1 MKIALFTDTFEEGYG
16 GITVYVRTLTDFLI
30 NQGHEVKVFV
40 WESDNLTSEDYAKC
54 YTFRSFD
61 VVNKVRGK
69 AGFAPIKM
77 LFIVKKFNP
86 DIMHN
91 HSQYTMG
98 LHAILIS
105 KTLKI
110 PLINHYHMYLEKT
123 IDYFPKIFQ
132 KTKNF
137 TSYAISTNTKIS
149 FNSADL
155 VITPSQVMKDYLL
168 MIGVLSS
175 IEVIP
180 FGINLSQ
187 FNLKRQNND
196 IFTFIHVGRLN
207 SEKNIVRLVEIFYEF
222 SIDKNV
228 KLKIIGDGPEKNKIT
243 SFIEKN
249 RVHDK
254 IELYNWMKREN
265 LPIEYVNS
273 DCFITLSDS
282 ETFGIVILEAMAS
295 GLPIIGANEAAIP
308 NLIKNDYNGFL
319 VDIHDKNEIIN
330 CMNILYKNEELKK
343 AFSNNSKNMA
353 KKYEERKVFKQLEQL
368 YFKLVEKTKK

>member
-1 MKIALFTDTFEEGYG
+1 MKIALFTDIFEEGYG
-16 GITVYVRTLTDFLI
+16 GVTVYVRTLANFLI

-40 WESDNLTSEDYAKC
+40 WESKNLSGEDLAKC
-54 YTFRSFD
+54 YTFHAFD
-61 VVNKVRGK
+61 VVKKVRGK
-69 AGFAPIKM
+69 AGFSPVKM
-77 LFIVKKFNP
+77 LYLAKKFNP
-86 DIMHN
+86 DIIHN

-98 LHAILIS
+98 LHAILVS
-105 KTLKI
+105 KILKI
-110 PLINHYHMYLEKT
+110 PLVNHYHMYLEKT
-123 IDYFPKIFQ
+123 TDYFPDILQ
-132 KTKNF
+132 KTKKITF
-137 TSYAISTNTKIS
+137 YAIALNTKLF
-149 FNSADL
+149 FNSSDL
-155 VITPSQVMKDYLL
+155 VITPSQIMRNHLL
-168 MIGVLSS
+168 KTGVKKP

-207 SEKNIVRLVEIFYEF
+207 AEKNIVRLVEIFYRF

-228 KLKIIGDGPEKNKIT
+228 KLKIIGDGPEKDKIL
-243 SFIEKN
+243 SFVDEYNISN
-249 RVHDK
+249 K
-254 IELYNWMKREN
+254 IELLGWIKREE
-265 LPIEYVNS
+265 LPKQYAHS

-319 VDIHDKNEIIN
+319 VDINDKNKIIN

-343 AFSNNSKNMA
+343 AFSNNSKNIA
-353 KKYEERKVFKQLEQL
+353 KKYEESKVFKQLEQL
-368 YFKLVEKTKK
+368 YFKLVEKTK